1 VRIATK
7 RDSTGGGRNGRKR
20 PVRRQTPDEGEVMMI
35 EVLSPMGIPK
45 GDDGIL
51 AAPVASLEGRT
62 IGFLSN
68 NKNGTEFLYRG
79 LEAALLEA
87 GVAGI
92 FHTSK
97 PIASI
102 AHGDLEGVARSC
114 DVAVVALG
122 D

>member
-1 VRIATK
+1 
-7 RDSTGGGRNGRKR
+7 
-20 PVRRQTPDEGEVMMI
+20 MI
-35 EVLSPMGIPK
+35 EVLNPTGIPK
-45 GDDGIL
+45 GDDGLL
-51 AAPVASLEGRT
+51 APAVASLEGRT

-68 NKNGTEFLYRG
+68 NKNGTESLYRG
-79 LEAALLEA
+79 LEGALIEM

-92 FHTSK
+92 FRTAK
-97 PIASI
+97 PVASI